1 MRPAGWCSASAWCGP
16 SCSSFS
22 RGSRAVL
29 WRWRLV
35 AGRITV
41 KLPRFGGRFRGWR
54 TVGLFASP
62 VRSKWASDTPELSAA
77 GWDCTTLRHK
87 THGTGSGDEVEVAY
101 AWHPWAGQSVRVH
114 EVIERTTG
122 ASGRCSLVGAPVAR
136 LQEIPVWML
145 DAAACRWM
153 SASALPVAAVS
164 ALVALRSLLSE
175 AMARATGGSL
185 SRAAIAFSDHHYG
198 DRHATPPPP
207 ASDAGSSTRPLPGKP
222 CADAEP
228 GPRMERGPARSGAAR
243 GDQVDD
249 PPVDRTRQRRGTDAR
264 ERRR

>member
-1 MRPAGWCSASAWCGP
+1 M
-16 SCSSFS
+16 
-22 RGSRAVL
+22 
-29 WRWRLV
+29 
-35 AGRITV
+35 
-41 KLPRFGGRFRGWR
+41 KLPRFRGRFRGWR
-54 TVGLFASP
+54 IAALFASP
-62 VRSKWASDTPELSAA
+62 VRSKWASDTRGPSAA

-153 SASALPVAAVS
+153 SASAAPVAAVS
-164 ALVALRSLLSE
+164 ALVALQLLLSK
-175 AMARATGGSL
+175 AMARVTGASL
-185 SRAAIAFSDHHYG
+185 SRAAIASRGHRYG

-228 GPRMERGPARSGAAR
+228 GPRMERPARSGAAR
-243 GDQVDD
+243 GDQADD
-249 PPVDRTRQRRGTDAR
+249 PPVDRTCQRRGTDAR